1 MQRIKIK
8 LVLLLTFL
16 YFPFLQEVLGQE
28 APMSFEDNKETKLKG
43 NETHLYELPLKK
55 GELLQLQLLQKNVNI
70 QIEVFHQKKN
80 TIQRFNTAYGKNGK
94 EIIELPIKKNGN
106 YSFKISPYIPK
117 SYTDSTRANFI
128 NNIDGSYKVIKFK
141 TLSSVAY
148 KKLLAFREIQKDS
161 VISWI
166 KDESRLLK
174 SVKSETGFKDLS
186 YLKPILKN
194 IQIVGLGETSHGT
207 KEIFQ
212 MKHRMLEFLV
222 KEMGFNIFAIE
233 ASHIGCRP
241 INDYV
246 LHGKGTSRTALS
258 AQEFWIW
265 NTEEVIDM
273 IEWMRKYNTSVSNDK
288 KIKFVGIDTQIVAL
302 DLAYK
307 NVSSFI
313 KKTNFNE
320 LHNIQVDSVFQGL
333 KTNRDRTDMSLQ
345 RQQLYTLL
353 SYLVVNETRLVRNT
367 SNQEYAK
374 TIRDLK
380 KIIQG
385 VESNDRKFQKKVDF
399 DIRDEYMAQTTLEVL
414 HKEKL
419 GSKMVLWA
427 HNGHISKNSGAY
439 INGYLK
445 SLGSILKR
453 DLGDKYYA
461 VGFSTYQGSFQARN
475 YSPKEKKYAGA
486 VSFKISPAEV
496 ESLDWYFN
504 QSKKDIFFLNFNPS
518 PNSNAVQTFLN
529 TKHKTNSAGANWT
542 FEYSYSPTRRVEPGK
557 SYDGMIFIKE
567 TSAATLTPGG
577 KKELEKR
584 LRENR

>member
-1 MQRIKIK
+1 MQKKNNRY
-8 LVLLLTFL
+8 VHLLTLVF
-16 YFPFLQEVLGQE
+16 FTFLQLSFGQE
-28 APMSFEDNKETKLKG
+28 TPMSFENNKETKLKG
-43 NETHLYELPLKK
+43 NATHTYEVLLKK
-55 GELLQLQLLQKNVNI
+55 GELLQLHLQQKNVDI
-70 QIEVFHQKKN
+70 QILALSPDKDSLQNFDL
-80 TIQRFNTAYGKNGK
+80 INGK
-94 EIIELPIKKNGN
+94 KGEEIIELPIKKNGI
-106 YSFKISPYIPK
+106 YSFKVKPFISK
-117 SYTDSTRANFI
+117 RYTDSARANFI
-128 NNIDGSYKVIKFK
+128 KKIDGSYKVNKFK
-141 TLSSVAY
+141 VLSILEH
-148 KKLLAFREIQKDS
+148 KKIATFRKAQKES

-166 KDESRLLK
+166 KDKSITLK
-174 SVKSETGFKDLS
+174 SVKAETGLTDLA
-186 YLKPILKN
+186 YLKPILKDV
-194 IQIVGLGETSHGT
+194 QIVGLGETSHGT

-222 KEMGFNIFAIE
+222 KEMGFKIFAIE
-233 ASHIGCRP
+233 ASHVGCRP
-241 INDYV
+241 INEYI

-273 IEWMRKYNTSVSNDK
+273 IEWMRKYNTSVNDDE

-307 NVSSFI
+307 NVSGFI

-320 LHNIQVDSVFQGL
+320 LHDIQVDSVFQGL
-333 KTNRDRTDMSLQ
+333 KTNRDRTDISLQ

-353 SYLVVNETRLVRNT
+353 SYLIVNETRLVRNT

-445 SLGSILKR
+445 SLGSVLKR
-453 DLGDKYYA
+453 DLGDAYYA

-504 QSKKDIFFLNFNPS
+504 QSKKDIFFLNFNPY

-577 KKELEKR
+577 QKEIEKR